1 MVPVSSTAHA
11 LSPWA
16 PSATVVVSQGIVA
29 GAAALDPTTA
39 SSTRNPTSTIALPP
53 DAAMA
58 TGAVPARRVPS
69 AGAVIATTGA
79 GTSGA
84 IGVALSDADQGEA
97 LPRSSRLRTE
107 KS

>member
-1 MVPVSSTAHA
+1 MVLWPGARA
-11 LSPWA
+11 
-16 PSATVVVSQGIVA
+16 SADGESQGIGA
-29 GAAALDPTTA
+29 GSAAHDPTAAASARTPT
-39 SSTRNPTSTIALPP
+39 PTIALPP

-58 TGAVPARRVPS
+58 TGAVPARRVPL
-69 AGAVIATTGA
+69 AGAVIATIGA

-84 IGVALSDADQGEA
+84 TGVALSDADQGEA